1 MNKFGSEKL
10 NQQVLQT
17 GLCIGCGACI
27 DLCPYFRSHRG
38 RTAQLFPCNREE
50 GRCFAHCPKVEVD
63 ADILCRFLFAAPY
76 NGDPL
81 GIHRSIHISRAGD
94 RLKKQ
99 PFQAGGTVT
108 ALAYYALR
116 TKRIRGAIL
125 TGREGLLPVPR
136 LATRPAAV
144 FGSSLSKY
152 AAAPTLSAL
161 NRAIA
166 AGYDNLGIVATPC
179 QAAAVAQMRMNPLD
193 RPSFQDPAALVIGL
207 FCTWALDFRQFEA
220 FLAARLPLRDIV
232 KVDIPPPPAAV
243 LEVYLRDG
251 KKEFPLDEIRPLVPA
266 GCGYCI
272 DMTAEFADVSVGV
285 LEGRPDRNT
294 LIVRTARGE
303 KIVREAEKDGY
314 LIREDMP
321 AENRAHLQWA
331 AANKKQRGV
340 RRCLETGR
348 LNGEEGAAC
357 LRLKEEI
364 IRQIME
370 NTPEVP
376 TSPHPAG
383 EERQKAVIRGK
394 TRRRHVLSD

>member
-1 MNKFGSEKL
+1 MKKFGSDKL
-10 NQQVLQT
+10 NQQVLQA
-17 GLCIGCGACI
+17 GLCIGCGACV
-27 DLCPYFRSHRG
+27 DLCPYFRSYRG
-38 RTAQLFPCNREE
+38 KTAILFPCTREE

-63 ADILCRFLFAAPY
+63 ADALSRFLFGAPY

-81 GIHRSIHISRAGD
+81 GTWRSIHISRAGD
-94 RLKKQ
+94 RVKKQ

-108 ALAYYALR
+108 ALTYYALR
-116 TKRIRGAIL
+116 AKRIRGAIL

-161 NRAIA
+161 NRAVT
-166 AGYDNLGIVATPC
+166 AGHGELGIVATPC
-179 QAAAVAQMRMNPLD
+179 QATAVAQMRMNPLG

-220 FLAARLPLRDIV
+220 FLAARVPLRDIV

-251 KKEFPLDEIRPLVPA
+251 KRVFPLEEIRPLVPT
-266 GCGYCI
+266 GCGYCF
-272 DMTAEFADVSVGV
+272 DMTSEFADVSVGV

-294 LIVRTARGE
+294 LIVRTERGE
-303 KIVREAEKDGY
+303 DIVREAERKGY
-314 LIREDMP
+314 LILEDIP
-321 AENRAHLQWA
+321 AENLAHLQWA

-348 LNGEEGAAC
+348 INGEEGAAC
-357 LRLKEEI
+357 LRLNENI
-364 IRQIME
+364 LQQILK
-370 NTPEVP
+370 NAPDAP
-376 TSPHPAG
+376 TSPHPVG
-383 EERQKAVIRGK
+383 KERPESGFSRQDKEASCLI
-394 TRRRHVLSD
+394 